1 MGRLIDYTQ
10 AQEELKVNLRK
21 VEDELQTGSTIYGK
35 SAIQGDITILFASN
49 TQAFREV
56 LIGCCLARILDSEVD
71 VRLVYVNQ
79 GERSFNGRTLDEK
92 VVNPFFKEHE
102 IPSSK
107 GPYLAVFRRS
117 VDLVPDTAKG
127 MRDKSGF
134 FAMLRVLDV
143 LGKSTSEEA
152 REILLHLLAEFVR
165 LRNGATIS
173 LARINRLSLDQHLA
187 LVGRLLDVKSG
198 GLIPV
203 ILSVAGM
210 RSVDHIYGLGWE
222 IAWQGI
228 NVADAASGAGGD
240 ITVLRDGKVLF
251 TVEVTEREIDGAR
264 VRSTFASKISP
275 QALQDYLFFYTLSP
289 PSESAVSVAKAYFA
303 QGHDINF
310 LSVTDWLRT
319 VLITIRQDG
328 RTYFTTA
335 IIDLLDTSETPA
347 KIKVAWNESVRSVV
361 SA

>member
-1 MGRLIDYTQ
+1 MGHSLDYDEARKELI
-10 AQEELKVNLRK
+10 VNLRK
-21 VEDELQTGSTIYGK
+21 VEDNLFSNN
-35 SAIQGDITILFASN
+35 AIGTNEVTEKDFETLFASN

-56 LIGCCLARILDSEVD
+56 LVGCCLARILDSEVD
-71 VRLVYVNQ
+71 VRLIYVNQ

-134 FAMLRVLDV
+134 FAMLRVLEV
-143 LGKSTSEEA
+143 LGRSSREEA
-152 REILLHLLAEFVR
+152 REILRRLLAEFVR
-165 LRNGATIS
+165 LRNRSTIS
-173 LARINRLSLDQHLA
+173 LARINRLSLEQHLA
-187 LVGRLLDVKSG
+187 LVGRLLEVKSG

-203 ILSVAGM
+203 ILSVAGL
-210 RSVDHIYGLGWE
+210 RSIDRIYGLGWE
-222 IAWQGI
+222 IVWQGI

-251 TVEVTEREIDGAR
+251 AVEVTEREIDGAR
-264 VRSTFASKISP
+264 VRSTFASKIAP
-275 QALQDYLFFYTLSP
+275 KALQDYLFFFTLSP
-289 PSESAVSVAKAYFA
+289 PSASAAAVARAYFA

-310 LSVTDWLRT
+310 LSVADWLRS
-319 VLITIRQDG
+319 VLTTIRQDG
-328 RTYFTTA
+328 RSYFTMA
-335 IIDLLDTSETPA
+335 ITDLLDTADTPSR
-347 KIKVAWNESVRSVV
+347 IKVAWNESVRAVV

>member
-1 MGRLIDYTQ
+1 MIDYTQ
-10 AQEELKVNLRK
+10 AQEELNVNLRK
-21 VEDELQTGSTIYGK
+21 VEDDLQTGSATYGK
-35 SAIQGDITILFASN
+35 AAFQGDLAILFSSN

-79 GERSFNGRTLDEK
+79 GERSFNGRILDEK
-92 VVNPFFKEHE
+92 VVNPFLKEHE

-117 VDLVPDTAKG
+117 VNLVPDTARG

-134 FAMLRVLDV
+134 VAMLRVLDV
-143 LGKSTSEEA
+143 LGGSSREEA
-152 REILLHLLAEFVR
+152 REILRHLLVEFVH
-165 LRNGATIS
+165 LRNRATIS
-173 LARINRLSLDQHLA
+173 LARINRLSLEQHLA
-187 LVGRLLDVKSG
+187 LVGRLLDVRSG

-210 RSVDHIYGLGWE
+210 RSIDHIYGSGWE

-251 TVEVTEREIDGAR
+251 AVEVTEREIDGAR

-310 LSVTDWLRT
+310 LSVSDWLKT
-319 VLITIRQDG
+319 VLTTVRQDG
-328 RTYFTTA
+328 RAHFTTA
-335 IIDLLDTSETPA
+335 IIDLLDTADTPS
-347 KIKVAWNESVRSVV
+347 KIKVAWNEAVRAIV

>member
-1 MGRLIDYTQ
+1 MGRLIDYIQ
-10 AQEELKVNLRK
+10 AQEELNVNLRK
-21 VEDELQTGSTIYGK
+21 VEDDLQAGSATFGK
-35 SAIQGDITILFASN
+35 AAFQGDLAILFSSN
-49 TQAFREV
+49 MQAFREV

-79 GERSFNGRTLDEK
+79 GEKSFNGRTLDEK
-92 VVNPFFKEHE
+92 VVNPFLKEHE

-117 VDLVPDTAKG
+117 VNLVPDTAKG
-127 MRDKSGF
+127 MRDKAGF
-134 FAMLRVLDV
+134 IAMLRILDV
-143 LGKSTSEEA
+143 LGGSSRDEA
-152 REILLHLLAEFVR
+152 REILRHLLVEFVH
-165 LRNGATIS
+165 LRNRATIS
-173 LARINRLSLDQHLA
+173 LARINRLSLEQHLA

-210 RSVDHIYGLGWE
+210 RSIDHIYGLGWK

-251 TVEVTEREIDGAR
+251 AVEVTEREIDGAR

-310 LSVTDWLRT
+310 LSVSDWLKT
-319 VLITIRQDG
+319 VLTTVRQDG
-328 RTYFTTA
+328 RAHFTTA
-335 IIDLLDTSETPA
+335 IIDLLDTADTPS
-347 KIKVAWNESVRSVV
+347 KIKVAWNEAVRAIV